1 MLNFAYREWLRRRV
15 IALPVVIGLMMA
27 VVVLFGWQLVKDE
40 QGRRLDV
47 QTNSSAEHVVAR
59 LEAHLASRLAIGRHI
74 RRQWA
79 SGGINTYEDFLAH
92 ANSAHELFHDFQA
105 INWIDSN
112 GTVRWVTPVTGNEAA
127 QGLNIKKLEV
137 PGKIMAEAERS
148 GQLQVTPPI
157 ELAQK
162 GNGFVAYIPLTKTG
176 TPDGFLNI
184 VFRTAPLISKAFPQG
199 VGENYH
205 MRLTDGD
212 KLVFDTGNMT
222 GAHPNQV
229 RRQIRVGNR
238 IWHLALMPTHQ
249 TVRAGANLFD
259 EQLLGFGLLISLAAA
274 LLIRLVMVRQL
285 SLRESEKRFKDFSES
300 TSDWFWEMDDQLRF
314 SYFSGRNQ
322 EITGYDPTIYIGQ
335 TRRELSAEATTD
347 EKWHRH
353 LADLDNHRP
362 FRDFRY
368 PLTHANGNP
377 LMVAISGKPV
387 FDRAGNFSGYR
398 GTGRDITAQ
407 SLAEQA
413 RDEAWREAEQANR
426 AKSEFLATMSHE
438 FRTPLNAIL
447 GFSEMMRTQIFGPLG
462 SEKYLD
468 YADDISHSGDHM
480 LELVND
486 VLDIAAIE
494 AGKRSFEL
502 EDIVIGDLIKETSRT
517 VQKAA
522 TDGGIDLVLELP
534 EDLPVLNADYRSAM
548 QIVLNLLSN
557 AIKFTPRD
565 GTVTVSAAVIQDL
578 LTIRVNDTGVG
589 ISPEMLPGI
598 TDPFSQTH
606 TDPHVAQEGT
616 GLGLSIVKSL
626 IEAHEGSLNIESEVG
641 VGTTVTVAFP
651 LRV

>member
-1 MLNFAYREWLRRRV
+1 MLNFASREWLRRRV
-15 IALPVVIGLMMA
+15 IALPVVVGLSMA
-27 VVVLFGWQLVKDE
+27 ALVVFGWQLVKGE
-40 QGRRLDV
+40 QSRRLDA
-47 QTNSSAEHVVAR
+47 QTNGSAEHVVAR

-79 SGGINTYEDFLAH
+79 SGGIINRQDFLDH
-92 ANSAHELFHDFQA
+92 ANSAHELFRDFQA
-105 INWIDSN
+105 INWIDPQ
-112 GTVRWVTPVTGNEAA
+112 GIIRWVTPVKGNEAA
-127 QGLNIKKLEV
+127 QGLNIRKLDV
-137 PGKIMAEAERS
+137 PGRIMAEAERS

-157 ELAQK
+157 ELAQT
-162 GNGFVAYIPLTKTG
+162 GNGFVAYIPLTRTG
-176 TPDGFLNI
+176 ASDGFLNI
-184 VFRTAPLISKAFPQG
+184 VFRTEPLIWKAFPQG

-205 MRLTDGD
+205 MQIRDGE
-212 KLVFDTGNMT
+212 KLIFDTGNMK
-222 GAHPNQV
+222 GDHHHQV
-229 RRQIRVGNR
+229 QRQIRVGNR
-238 IWHLALMPTHQ
+238 VWQVALMPTPQ
-249 TVRAGANLFD
+249 MVRAGASLFD
-259 EQLLGFGLLISLAAA
+259 EQLLGFGLLMTLATA
-274 LLIRLVMVRQL
+274 LLTRLVMVRQL

-322 EITGYDPTIYIGQ
+322 EITGHKSTIYVGKS
-335 TRRELSAEATTD
+335 RRELSAEMTTD

-353 LADLDNHRP
+353 LADLDNHVP

-368 PLTHANGNP
+368 PLIHADGRQ
-377 LMVAISGKPV
+377 LIVAISGKPV

-398 GTGRDITAQ
+398 GTGTDITAQ

-447 GFSEMMRTQIFGPLG
+447 GFSEMMQAQIYGPLG
-462 SEKYLD
+462 SDKYLE

-494 AGKRSFEL
+494 AGKRSFDK
-502 EDIVIGDLIKETSRT
+502 EDIVVGDLIQETSRT

-522 TDGGIDLVLELP
+522 SDGGIDLVLEVP
-534 EDLPVLNADYRSAM
+534 EDLPMLNADYRSAT

-557 AIKFTPRD
+557 SVKFTPRE
-565 GTVTVSAAVIQDL
+565 GTIVVSAASGPDELI
-578 LTIRVNDTGVG
+578 IRVNDTGVG
-589 ISPEMLPGI
+589 ISPEMLPFI

-606 TDPHVAQEGT
+606 TDPLVAQEGT

-626 IEAHEGSLNIESEVG
+626 IEAHDGSLNIESKVG
-641 VGTTVTVAFP
+641 VGTTVTVTFP
-651 LRV
+651 I

>member
-1 MLNFAYREWLRRRV
+1 MLDFASREWLRRRV
-15 IALPVVIGLMMA
+15 IALPVVVGLMMA
-27 VVVLFGWQLVKDE
+27 AAVLFGWQLVKDE
-40 QGRRLDV
+40 QARRLNV
-47 QTNSSAEHVVAR
+47 QTSGNAEHVVAR
-59 LEAHLASRLAIGRHI
+59 LEAHLESRLAIGRHI

-79 SGGINTYEDFLAH
+79 SGGIINYEDFLAH
-92 ANSAHELFHDFQA
+92 ATSAHELFRDFQA
-105 INWIDSN
+105 INWIN
-112 GTVRWVTPVTGNEAA
+112 TQGIVRWATPVKGNEAA
-127 QGLNIKKLEV
+127 KGLNIRQLDV

-176 TPDGFLNI
+176 APDGFLNI
-184 VFRTAPLISKAFPQG
+184 VFRTAPLIRKAFPRG
-199 VGENYH
+199 IGDNYH
-205 MRLTDGD
+205 MHITDGER
-212 KLVFDTGNMT
+212 LVFDSANMT
-222 GAHPNQV
+222 GEHPNQV

-238 IWHLALMPTHQ
+238 IWYLALMPTHQ
-249 TVRAGANLFD
+249 TMRAGASLVD
-259 EQLLGFGLLISLAAA
+259 EQLLGFGLLISLATA

-285 SLRESEKRFKDFSES
+285 SLRESEERFKDFSES

-322 EITGYDPTIYIGQ
+322 DITGYDPTIYIGQ
-335 TRRELSAEATTD
+335 TRRELAAEATTD

-353 LADLDNHRP
+353 LEDLDNHQP

-368 PLTHANGNP
+368 PLTHADGSQ
-377 LMVAISGKPV
+377 LTIAISGKPV
-387 FDRAGNFSGYR
+387 FDRAGNFNGYR

-413 RDEAWREAEQANR
+413 RDEAWREAEQANK

-462 SEKYLD
+462 SDKYLD

-494 AGKRSFEL
+494 AGKRSFEM
-502 EDIVIGDLIKETSRT
+502 EDIIIGDLIKDTSRT

-522 TDGGIDLVLELP
+522 NDGDIELVMEVP
-534 EDLPVLNADYRSAM
+534 EDLPALNADYRSAT

-557 AIKFTPRD
+557 AVKFTPRD
-565 GTVTVSAAVIQDL
+565 GTVIVSAAADQDQL
-578 LTIRVNDTGVG
+578 IIRVNDTGVG
-589 ISPEMLPGI
+589 ISPDMLPYI

-626 IEAHEGSLNIESEVG
+626 IEAHEGSLRIESEVG